1 MLHYAPLLMTIAV
14 GLVMAF
20 ILGFAAQK
28 AHLSPIVG
36 YLAAGVVIGPFTPGY
51 VGDVD
56 IAAQLAEIGVILLM
70 FGVGLHFSIK
80 DLLAVKRVAVPG
92 AIVQMLV
99 ATALGAGLG
108 LILGWS
114 LGSSLLVRARAV
126 RRLAP
131 WCCCERLRIASC
143 STPAAATS
151 PSAG

>member
-28 AHLSPIVG
+28 ARLSPIVG

-70 FGVGLHFSIK
+70 FGVGLHFSVK

-92 AIVQMLV
+92 AIVQMVV
-99 ATALGAGLG
+99 ATVLGAGLG
-108 LILGWS
+108 FVLAGAS
-114 LGSSLLVRARAV
+114 ARPCSS
-126 RRLAP
+126 
-131 WCCCERLRIASC
+131 
-143 STPAAATS
+143 
-151 PSAG
+151 G